1 MVEQAPCEDAR
12 MSPNLSVLEAGT
24 ELWRCHETAFSC
36 TAFNPVAA
44 HSHFGGSRF
53 DGTADDPYAYLYA
66 AQEPTT
72 ALAEVLLRDMAFTWP
87 AGTRQVPW
95 AKAAIRSL
103 SKLRLTEDLLLVDL
117 VTEEDLA
124 AVFQD
129 AWLLEADGPGYAQTR
144 AWAREIR
151 RQVPRAQGLRW
162 QSRRHRPHHAVVLFG
177 DRCGAEP
184 LKAVPGQAHNLGTF
198 EGASEANRLLA
209 PLRAV
214 IVPPGMRM

>member
-1 MVEQAPCEDAR
+1 MVEQAPFEDAR
-12 MSPNLSVLEAGT
+12 MSPTLVGLDAGT
-24 ELWRCHETAFSC
+24 ELWRCHETAYPC
-36 TAFNPVAA
+36 TEFNPVTA

-53 DGTADDPYAYLYA
+53 DGTAEDPYPYLYA
-66 AQEPTT
+66 ALEPTT
-72 ALAEVLLRDMAFTWP
+72 PLAEVLLRDMEFTWP

-103 SKLRLTEDLLLVDL
+103 SELRVTEDLTLVRL
-117 VTEEDLA
+117 VKEEDLA
-124 AVFQD
+124 GVFQNS
-129 AWLLEADGPGYAQTR
+129 WLLETDGPGYAQTR

-151 RQVPRAQGLRW
+151 RQVPQAQGLLW
-162 QSRRHRPHHAVVLFG
+162 ESRRHRDRRALVLFG

-184 LKAVPGQAHNLGTF
+184 LKAVPGHAHNLGTF
-198 EGASEANRLLA
+198 EGVSVANQLLA